1 GAAVRRLGSGGWWLV
16 QKTRPSFGRLAL
28 MGLFALS
35 CFAILTFLWL
45 SFGGGVPLASK
56 RYEVRISFPEAT
68 TLAEQADVRISGV
81 PVGKVQSKQLG
92 DNLTEAVL
100 RIDPRYA
107 PLPADTRAVLRQKT
121 LLGETYV
128 ELTPGTRNGPTI
140 PDGHALPQGQVAKT
154 VQLDE
159 IFRAFDPKTRIAFR
173 TWLQDQGRA
182 FGGRSRDLNNALGNL
197 TPFEQDTTT
206 ILQILDEQQGDVRR
220 LVSNTGT
227 VFNALTQRGTQLRS
241 LIENSNRV
249 FATTASRNQRLQEI
263 FTILPTFLQESRA
276 TTTRVTAFAQN
287 ANPLI
292 TQLRPAA
299 RELSP
304 TLLELRTLAPD
315 LKGLFRDL
323 GPLIDASRRGL
334 PAVRRILDD
343 TVPLLRQFDP
353 FLRNV
358 NPILDWLGMYKHE
371 IAAFFALD
379 AASTQA
385 EQVSAGSQ
393 QPVHYLRTANP
404 LNPENLGA
412 YPHRI
417 STNRSN
423 PYVAPLGYNNH
434 PLKVFGTYLC
444 TNNAVPPLQPAGTLP
459 GSIGQLPLP
468 PGVVQP
474 VETLLPA
481 PLRDLIQTYA
491 FGTGAA
497 PPCAEQAPLGR
508 RIGQGGK
515 YPHVTEQSGG

>member
-1 GAAVRRLGSGGWWLV
+1 VV
-16 QKTRPSFGRLAL
+16 
-28 MGLFALS
+28 
-35 CFAILTFLWL
+35 
-45 SFGGGVPLASK
+45 V
-56 RYEVRISFPEAT
+56 SFPEAT
-68 TLAEQADVRISGV
+68 TLSEQADVRISGV
-81 PVGKVQSKQLG
+81 PVGKVQSKQLH
-92 DNLTEAVL
+92 DNLTQAVL

-107 PLPADTRAVLRQKT
+107 PLPRDTRAILRQKT

-128 ELTPGTRNGPTI
+128 ELTPGDRAGPTVA
-140 PDGHALPQGQVAKT
+140 DGTALPQGQVADT

-159 IFRAFDPKTRIAFR
+159 IFRTFNEKTRADFR
-173 TWLQDQGRA
+173 TWLQDQGKA
-182 FGGRSRDLNNALGNL
+182 FGGRGRDLNNALGNL
-197 TPFEQDTTT
+197 TPFERDTTT
-206 ILQILDEQQGDVRR
+206 ILQILNEQQGDVRR

-227 VFNALTQRGTQLRS
+227 VFNALTARGDQLRS
-241 LIENSNRV
+241 LIQNSNRV
-249 FATTASRNQRLQEI
+249 FATTASRNRKLQEI
-263 FTILPTFLQESRA
+263 FTVLPTFLDESRE

-287 ANPLI
+287 TNPLI

-304 TLLELRTLAPD
+304 TLIQLRSLAPD

-323 GPLIDASRRGL
+323 GPLIDASKKGL

-343 TVPLLRQFDP
+343 TIPLLRQLDP

-358 NPILDWLGMYKHE
+358 NPILDWIGLYKRE

-385 EQVSAGSQ
+385 AQVSTGSSTL
-393 QPVHYLRTANP
+393 VHYLRTANP
-404 LNPENLGA
+404 LNPENLAA
-412 YPHRI
+412 YPKRI

-423 PYVAPLGYNNH
+423 PYVAPGGYKNH

-444 TNNAVPPLQPAGTLP
+444 TNNTVPQLQPAGTLP

-468 PGVVQP
+468 PGVTQP

-481 PLRDLIQTYA
+481 ELRGLIETYA

-497 PPCAEQAPLGR
+497 PPCEEQAPLGQK
-508 RIGQGGK
+508 IGQGGK
-515 YPHVTEQSGG
+515 YPQVKAQPSGGG